1 MDGVTNGYSIHC
13 ATLHISLALHAGLS
27 AIRGWH
33 IAYQSM
39 FHTLCYVEI
48 KFCVDCSSSHAFY
61 VLSGQL
67 SGPQFV

>member
-1 MDGVTNGYSIHC
+1 MYPGSVAESYKRID
-13 ATLHISLALHAGLS
+13 LLS